1 MRYHQTEKKKNDDRI
16 SVLSKV
22 EDKYNYDNISFP
34 VSYDDIKQFEINNK
48 CCTFVY
54 YVNDEK
60 GITKERDGNFSYYG
74 TDVIYLLRIEDD
86 KKSHFVYV
94 KNISGLLNLTKNS
107 DKKDRRYCEFFCK
120 GVLNEKN

>member
-16 SVLSKV
+16 TVLSKV

-48 CCTFVY
+48 CCIFVY

-74 TDVIYLLRIEDD
+74 NDLIYLLRIEDD
-86 KKSHFVYV
+86 KNHIFY
-94 KNISGLLNLTKNS
+94 I
-107 DKKDRRYCEFFCK
+107 
-120 GVLNEKN
+120 